1 MGEQG
6 LRNQGFE
13 ELTAFPAD
21 STAAR
26 LFSKTSMESR
36 EEQAGSQQG
45 LLPPVL
51 NFTFLSSCSLTC
63 PPGQSHRLQSEA
75 ACLFNHY
82 FSDLLKGP
90 LDTGTAQ
97 SKKVQSTFGIQHPAH
112 PAVSQTLN
120 YPSTPAKNLFSR

>member
-1 MGEQG
+1 MGEQA
-6 LRNQGFE
+6 LRKQGSE

-26 LFSKTSMESR
+26 LFSETSVERS
-36 EEQAGSQQG
+36 EERAGSQRG
-45 LLPPVL
+45 LPPPVL
-51 NFTFLSSCSLTC
+51 SFPFLSSYSLSC

-75 ACLFNHY
+75 ACLFNPY

-97 SKKVQSTFGIQHPAH
+97 SKKVQSPLRISIQHTQQYLKH
-112 PAVSQTLN
+112 
-120 YPSTPAKNLFSR
+120 